1 MDRRQQLIEQYEDA
15 LVALL
20 VDHIMEYEGREL
32 SEMNERLKGDPAAA
46 VPEQMSK
53 RICGVIGKGM
63 AKG

>member
-32 SEMNERLKGDPAAA
+32 SEMNERLKGDPSAA
-46 VPEQMSK
+46 VSDAVNK
-53 RICGVIGKGM
+53 RIYKQIRQS
-63 AKG
+63 

>member
-32 SEMNERLKGDPAAA
+32 GELNERLKNDSSAA
-46 VPEQMSK
+46 VPDAMNK
-53 RICGVIGKGM
+53 RILKQIR
-63 AKG
+63 